1 MKSTI
6 YFKNLKIKF
15 IGNKTRKGLLQ
26 KKLRN
31 LTSKLIFLWKR
42 INKNIL
48 RHGELGG
55 GLGVLDGY
63 AIKLGC
69 DAMQ

>member
-1 MKSTI
+1 M
-6 YFKNLKIKF
+6 
-15 IGNKTRKGLLQ
+15 LQ